1 MEQIKDLMAQV
12 GEQLAATASSDVV
25 VGTPI
30 QVGTVTI
37 VPLSRISLGLGVG
50 AGSGEQQ
57 KSGGPLSG
65 KGGGTGGGAKVRPVG
80 AVVFSAAGVEV
91 LSLPDK
97 PGKLDR
103 LLDAI
108 PGLIDRFQRVQQK
121 IGEVAP
127 R

>member
-30 QVGTVTI
+30 QIGTVTV

-50 AGSGEQQ
+50 AGATEGQQQ
-57 KSGGPLSG
+57 KGVSG

-80 AVVFSAAGVEV
+80 AVVFSESGVEV
-91 LSLPDK
+91 LSLPDR

-121 IGEVAP
+121 IGEVTP

>member
-30 QVGTVTI
+30 QIGTVTV

-50 AGSGEQQ
+50 AGATEGQQ
-57 KSGGPLSG
+57 RKGVSG

-80 AVVFSAAGVEV
+80 AVVFSESGVEV
-91 LSLPDK
+91 LSLPDR

-121 IGEVAP
+121 IGEVTP

>member
-30 QVGTVTI
+30 QVGTVTVI
-37 VPLSRISLGLGVG
+37 PLSRISLGLGVG
-50 AGSGEQQ
+50 AGTTEGQLQ
-57 KSGGPLSG
+57 KGVSG

-80 AVVFSAAGVEV
+80 AVVFSESGVEV
-91 LSLPDK
+91 LSLPDR

-121 IGEVAP
+121 IGEVTP

>member
-30 QVGTVTI
+30 QVGTVTVI
-37 VPLSRISLGLGVG
+37 PLSRISLGLGVG
-50 AGSGEQQ
+50 AGTTEGQQQ
-57 KSGGPLSG
+57 KGVSG

-80 AVVFSAAGVEV
+80 AVVFSESGVEV
-91 LSLPDK
+91 LSLPDR

-121 IGEVAP
+121 IGEVTP